1 MTTMPG
7 QCSVFPVDGE
17 VDGFGSDRRTKK
29 GSGHLIAELP
39 LNVAWWGCGRAGT
52 EIETGTSAK
61 AGRKYIV
68 PIRATDILAAL
79 NGRFKLFSC
88 HGLKC
93 VCEK

>member
-29 GSGHLIAELP
+29 GAGHLIAEFP
-39 LNVAWWGCGRAGT
+39 LDVAGWGCGRAGT
-52 EIETGTSAK
+52 EIETGTGADGGS
-61 AGRKYIV
+61 KYIV
-68 PIRATDILAAL
+68 TIRATDVLAAGY
-79 NGRFKLFSC
+79 GRLKLFSC
-88 HGLKC
+88 HGVKC